1 MKVVCCAHEKLV
13 TSADIN
19 NTSPYQATPILT
31 CSNADQKIKFKRQKL
46 PFWSAQSQH
55 PQEVDINKYLELA

>member
-13 TSADIN
+13 TSADI